1 MATAHVPTSAHQHE
15 TVHPALA
22 HFTPAERERMQKE
35 DTLAFSI
42 VSAELV
48 AIVSMG
54 FVLVGITLCAILF
67 YT

>member
-1 MATAHVPTSAHQHE
+1 MATANFAPAAHE
-15 TVHPALA
+15 EAVHPALA
-22 HFTPAERERMQKE
+22 YFSPAERERMQKE

-48 AIVSMG
+48 AIVSLG
-54 FVLVGITLCAILF
+54 FVLVGITLCAIVF